1 LEIGHVL
8 STTSLPTPRLVDSV
22 SLDGR
27 RGIIF
32 ERVAG
37 LSMLR
42 WLTAKPWLV
51 VSLARQFADLHST
64 IHAQS
69 GTGFASLRSSLV
81 AKLTQAESLLP
92 QIKGDVLHLLSR
104 LPDGTALCHFDFH
117 PDQVMITPRG
127 PMILDWMSAFQGDP
141 LADVART
148 LVLATFG
155 QAPHVNR
162 LMRNLIDIARGSFCR
177 SYLSRYLEL
186 HPQATR
192 GQVEAWMIPVAAAR
206 LTENIPGERQ
216 PILEFITRSLR
227 EQKDA

>member
-1 LEIGHVL
+1 MAHDQALA
-8 STTSLPTPRLVDSV
+8 P
-22 SLDGR
+22 
-27 RGIIF
+27 
-32 ERVAG
+32 
-37 LSMLR
+37 
-42 WLTAKPWLV
+42 
-51 VSLARQFADLHST
+51 SLARQFADLHSV

-81 AKLTQAESLLP
+81 AMLTQTESLPP
-92 QIKGDVLHLLSR
+92 QIKSDVLHLLSR

-148 LVLATFG
+148 LVLVTFG
-155 QAPHVNR
+155 QAPHINR
-162 LMRNLIDIARGSFCR
+162 LMRNLINIARGAFCR

-186 HPQATR
+186 HPHVTQ

-206 LTENIPGERQ
+206 LTESIPGEQRS
-216 PILEFITRSLR
+216 ILEFITRSLR
-227 EQKDA
+227 EQKAA